1 MMNGVDHN
9 KQDIKHDVIKN
20 MALSNSILFY
30 KHVILV
36 CLIYTIHRLGVS
48 ISLGLVKEEH
58 KFPSSECPIL
68 KELG

>member
-9 KQDIKHDVIKN
+9 KQDIKHDVIEN

-30 KHVILV
+30 KHVRLA
-36 CLIYTIHRLGVS
+36 CLIYIIHRLGV
-48 ISLGLVKEEH
+48 GLVKEEH

-68 KELG
+68 EELG